1 MMSFDFDEPVQRR
14 GSHSYKWD
22 SAEDDGMLPMWVAD
36 MDFRT
41 APAIIEALQAR
52 VAHGIF
58 GYSKVSEDYFNAV
71 ISWFARRHQFHF
83 DAGSLLFTTGV
94 VPALSAIIQALV
106 RPGDGVIVPTP
117 AYNCFF
123 SSIRNAKCQQVSS
136 PLLNDKGNFT
146 FDFDD
151 IATKAAAPNNT
162 MLLLCNPHNPVGR
175 VWREDELRKIGDICF
190 ANNVIVLADEI
201 HCDLMMPG
209 QQHIPFASL
218 GREFL
223 ERSVTCSSPSKS
235 FNLAGIHAANILVED
250 ADWRRRI
257 DKQLNINEVCEISP
271 FAITAVIAAYEFG
284 ETWLDEL
291 RQYIARNYALVREFI
306 AEHLPMIKVTPLQG
320 TYLVWLDC
328 RALSV
333 GSGAL
338 AAKLYNDHHLWLSE
352 GSTYGVEGEGF
363 LRMNIATNQ
372 ARVLDGLNRFKRAIH
387 GR

>member
-123 SSIRNAKCQQVSS
+123 HRFAMRNVSKF
-136 PLLNDKGNFT
+136 P
-146 FDFDD
+146 
-151 IATKAAAPNNT
+151 AP
-162 MLLLCNPHNPVGR
+162 C
-175 VWREDELRKIGDICF
+175 
-190 ANNVIVLADEI
+190 
-201 HCDLMMPG
+201 
-209 QQHIPFASL
+209 
-218 GREFL
+218 
-223 ERSVTCSSPSKS
+223 
-235 FNLAGIHAANILVED
+235 
-250 ADWRRRI
+250 
-257 DKQLNINEVCEISP
+257 
-271 FAITAVIAAYEFG
+271 
-284 ETWLDEL
+284 
-291 RQYIARNYALVREFI
+291 
-306 AEHLPMIKVTPLQG
+306 
-320 TYLVWLDC
+320 
-328 RALSV
+328 
-333 GSGAL
+333 
-338 AAKLYNDHHLWLSE
+338 
-352 GSTYGVEGEGF
+352 
-363 LRMNIATNQ
+363 
-372 ARVLDGLNRFKRAIH
+372 
-387 GR
+387 

>member
-1 MMSFDFDEPVQRR
+1 M
-14 GSHSYKWD
+14 
-22 SAEDDGMLPMWVAD
+22 
-36 MDFRT
+36 
-41 APAIIEALQAR
+41 
-52 VAHGIF
+52 
-58 GYSKVSEDYFNAV
+58 
-71 ISWFARRHQFHF
+71 
-83 DAGSLLFTTGV
+83 
-94 VPALSAIIQALV
+94 
-106 RPGDGVIVPTP
+106 
-117 AYNCFF
+117 
-123 SSIRNAKCQQVSS
+123 
-136 PLLNDKGNFT
+136 LNDKGNFT